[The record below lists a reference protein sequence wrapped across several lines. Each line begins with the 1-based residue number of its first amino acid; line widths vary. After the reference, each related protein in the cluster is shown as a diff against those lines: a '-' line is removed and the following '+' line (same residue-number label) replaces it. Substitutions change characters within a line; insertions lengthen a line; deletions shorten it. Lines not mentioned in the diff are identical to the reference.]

1 MAVIALAPPAT
12 RSTARGV
19 QLAIADAI
27 ENVDQPGDREHGLRI
42 AMTQQ

>member
-12 RSTARGV
+12 RSAARGV

-27 ENVDQPGDREHGLRI
+27 ENVDHPGDREHGLRI